1 MTTIIGIA
9 NDHSAADHLV
19 ESIDQ
24 TGLPASD
31 ITLLMPGDSV
41 ELGEI
46 GKAAANCAG
55 IAGSPDGAI
64 IGGAIGV
71 VVGLGALSIPG
82 FAPLVLAGSGVT
94 GLTAVIAGGSMGILG
109 ALLGSAV
116 PQSNITHY
124 QQRLHNGA
132 YLVAARAATDELAT
146 RLHAIFVS
154 GGAEDIVICSDL
166 PATA

>member
-64 IGGAIGV
+64 IGGAI
-71 VVGLGALSIPG
+71 
-82 FAPLVLAGSGVT
+82 GVT